1 MKSNRITAILVGLLF
16 ILGTVAGILSVVF
29 SGPILNNP
37 DYLMRISANPNNMII
52 GAIFVLIM
60 GFALALVPLLL
71 FPILKK
77 HNEVLALGY
86 VVFRGALET
95 ALYIAMAVNGFF
107 LTIVGQEYVKAGALH
122 AHANANALA
131 LQFQA
136 LGTVL
141 IQGNTFLS
149 AVVAIVFPLGAL
161 MLYSLFYQFRL
172 IPRWI
177 SGWGIIAVLLNLIT
191 GLLIIFQQI
200 TPFSTTNSLM
210 NFPIFLQ
217 EMVMAVWLIAVGFN
231 VKQR

>member
-1 MKSNRITAILVGLLF
+1 
-16 ILGTVAGILSVVF
+16 VAGILSVVF